1 MKLRIIYPPML
12 KNIDVMIGMIQYMAL
27 KLLVQPKMMT
37 LGERKHQ
44 NPWLGASF
52 LGDVSITLQGT

>member
-1 MKLRIIYPPML
+1 ML